1 MDQLGASKGHGSHRS
16 GAVPRGN
23 RRGIRNET
31 EGTAVLFSLVLA
43 VGLGIVNQRAKRRPV
58 EVRPDI
64 REWLNDTASLTGE
77 TVEEPA
83 NTALSAYRAE
93 LGGIQ
98 RDEYSA

>member
-1 MDQLGASKGHGSHRS
+1 MIDHLVQRTMVLTA
-16 GAVPRGN
+16 AVLCLAGIVE
-23 RRGIRNET
+23 GIRNDT
-31 EGTAVLFSLVLA
+31 EGTAVLFGLVLA
-43 VGLGIVNQRAKRRPV
+43 VGFGIVSQRAKRRPV

-64 REWLNDTASLTGE
+64 REWLDDTASLTGE
-77 TVEEPA
+77 TVEELA